1 MRTLTLFIL
10 LFFFLNTGFTQNTSK
25 PEPNKRPKVGL
36 VLSGGGAKGYAYI
49 GLLKVLHEINM
60 PIDYIGGSSIG
71 SIMGALYAIGYH
83 PDSIEQIIR
92 NENWGMIISN
102 KLDRKYIAYEEK
114 VFGEKYLFSMP
125 IENNKV
131 GTGNS
136 LFGSLNVDLMLNRFF
151 SPVYHITDFNKL
163 NTPFLCIG
171 TDLITGEG
179 IVLNKGSLPRA
190 IRASMA
196 IPGYFPPMYHQG
208 HYFIDGGV
216 VNNYPAEQIK
226 ALGADIIIGGDVQSK
241 LTTDINDLNSITKIL
256 DHVIGYQR
264 IEANTKGIELTDLH
278 IHFEMDYSMMDFTKY
293 DSIIAIGERVTMQY
307 YDELKSLADSLNA
320 IEYFVPKNLTTTP
333 LDTIF
338 INNVKLIGDESL
350 KKKLVNG
357 YFTEEQN
364 TEVALSDIEES
375 MKYLSGTKSF
385 NDVNYKLVKEGD
397 ETNLNV
403 YFKKAGQG
411 SVSAGIHYDNDYKGN
426 ILANLT
432 LRNIWNTRAKFYT
445 DIFLGQSPRLKSM
458 LILNNGFKP
467 GIGIEL
473 DYYSFNFSTYGN
485 SIKTNNWKFDD
496 LSISIFSPIVLENNT
511 SFKLGFTY
519 DNFKFDQDVLIDT
532 TIKSSGKFIEYGE
545 AFLSLN
551 IDNRDKHYFANRGI
565 RFEFKAK
572 YVTPIDNMFTV
583 KGSNNYYFYLKLDF
597 NFKIMNNLVFKPS
610 TFAGYSIEDNR
621 VMHKQLFGLGGQS
634 SANFVDGF
642 VPFTGLRFIEKS
654 GQYSGLI
661 RTHLQ
666 YNFLDNFYA
675 TVMYDMGIAEP
686 EVTNLTIDNFLYGY
700 GLKLSYDSFIG
711 PIEFSVMGSNKAKGA
726 NFFFSIGYPL

>member
-1 MRTLTLFIL
+1 MKTLALFIL
-10 LFFFLNTGFTQNTSK
+10 ILFFVNTSFGQENTNS
-25 PEPNKRPKVGL
+25 EPGKRPKVGL

-83 PDSIEQIIR
+83 PDSIEKIIR
-92 NENWGMIISN
+92 NEDWNKIISN
-102 KLDRKYIAYEEK
+102 RLDRKYIAFEEK

-125 IENNKV
+125 IKNYKI
-131 GTGNS
+131 GIGNS

-151 SPVYHITDFNKL
+151 SPVYQITDFNEL

-171 TDLITGEG
+171 TDLITGKG
-179 IVLNKGSLPRA
+179 IVLNKGSLARA

-241 LTTDINDLNSITKIL
+241 LTTNIEDLNSITKIL

-264 IEANTKGIELTDLH
+264 IDANIKGIELTD
-278 IHFEMDYSMMDFTKY
+278 IYIRFKMDYGMMDFTEY
-293 DSIIAIGERVTMQY
+293 DSIIAIGERISRQY
-307 YDELKSLADSLNA
+307 YHELKTLADSLNS
-320 IEYFVPKNLTTTP
+320 IEYSPPKELTTTP
-333 LDTIF
+333 IDTIL
-338 INNVKLIGDESL
+338 INNIELIGDESL
-350 KKKLVNG
+350 KKKLANG
-357 YFTEEQN
+357 FFTDEKN
-364 TEVALSDIEES
+364 TKIALSDIEES

-385 NDVNYKLVKEGD
+385 NEINYKLVKDGD

-411 SVSAGIHYDNDYKGN
+411 SVSVGIHYDNDYKGN
-426 ILANLT
+426 LLANLT

-445 DIFLGQSPRLKSM
+445 DVFIGQSPRIKSM
-458 LILNNGFKP
+458 LIINNGIKP
-467 GIGIEL
+467 GIGVEL
-473 DYYSFNFSTYGN
+473 DFYSFDFSTYSNGV
-485 SIKTNNWKFDD
+485 KTNNWEFDNY
-496 LSISIFSPIVLENNT
+496 SASIFTPIVLENKT
-511 SFKLGFTY
+511 LFKLGVQY
-519 DNFKFDQDVLIDT
+519 DYFRFDQDVLIDT
-532 TIKSSGKFIEYGE
+532 TIATAGEFIEYGKV
-545 AFLSLN
+545 FVSLD
-551 IDNRDKHYFANRGI
+551 IDNRDKHYFASRGI

-572 YVTPIDNMFTV
+572 YVTPIENMFTLE
-583 KGSNNYYFYLKLDF
+583 GSNNYYFYLKLDY
-597 NFKIMNNLVFKPS
+597 NYKILNNLVFKPN
-610 TFAGYSIEDNR
+610 TFAGYSIEDNI

-634 SANFVDGF
+634 RANFIDGL
-642 VPFTGLRFIEKS
+642 VPFTGLRFVEEF

-661 RTHLQ
+661 RTHFQ
-666 YNFLDNFYA
+666 YNFLNNLYA
-675 TVMYDMGIAEP
+675 TAMYDMGIAES
-686 EVTNLTIDNFLYGY
+686 EVKNLTIDNLLYGY

-711 PIEFSVMGSNKAKGA
+711 PVEFSVMGSNKATGA
-726 NFFFSIGYPL
+726 IYYLSIGYPL